1 MGHHHHHGE
10 ENNQRALGISIALNF
25 LITAVETAGGLLS
38 GSLSLLSDALHN
50 FSDALALIISLIAL
64 RLGARENSE
73 EKTFGYKRAEII
85 AAFIN
90 SLALILISV
99 FLFKEAFGRFAH
111 PVEIKTGLML
121 AVASIGLAAN
131 AASAFMLKSG
141 AEENM
146 NMRAA
151 YLHLFSDALS
161 SVGVIL
167 GALCI
172 RYFGLP
178 WVDPLLTII
187 IGAYVLY
194 EGYQIAADTLKVLM
208 QYAPAGLDVRD
219 IEKDINALDGVKDLH
234 HLHVWTLSEHD
245 IHLEAHINM
254 AADLR
259 LSDCCLFK
267 EKVEHL
273 LHERYDINHATIQFE
288 YNSCGGEGLI
298 KRK

>member
-1 MGHHHHHGE
+1 MSHNHDHE
-10 ENNQRALGISIALNF
+10 RDQRALGVSIVLNF
-25 LITAVETAGGLLS
+25 IITAVETAGGIIS

-50 FSDALALIISLIAL
+50 FSDAIALIISLIAM

-73 EKTFGYKRAEII
+73 DKTFGYKRAEII

-99 FLFKEAFGRFAH
+99 FLFKEAFSRFAH

-131 AASAFMLKSG
+131 AASVFLLKGG
-141 AEENM
+141 AEDSM

-172 RYFGLP
+172 RFFGLS
-178 WVDPLLTII
+178 WIDPVLTIV

-194 EGYQIAADTLKVLM
+194 EGYGIAADAFKVLM
-208 QYAPAGLDVRD
+208 HYTPEGLDVRL
-219 IEKDINALDGVKDLH
+219 IEKDINAVEGVKNLH
-234 HLHVWTLSEHD
+234 HVHVWTLSEHD
-245 IHLEAHINM
+245 LHLEAHINTE
-254 AADLR
+254 ADLK
-259 LSDCCLFK
+259 LSDCCALK
-267 EKVEHL
+267 DEIEAIL
-273 LHERYDINHATIQFE
+273 LKRYSINHATLQFE
-288 YNSCGGEGLI
+288 YNSCTGTGLV

>member
-1 MGHHHHHGE
+1 MGHHHDHDGE
-10 ENNQRALGISIALNF
+10 RDQRALGISIALNF
-25 LITAVETAGGLLS
+25 IITAVETAGGLIS

-50 FSDALALIISLIAL
+50 FSDAIALIISLIAM
-64 RLGARENSE
+64 RLAGRENSE

-99 FLFKEAFGRFAH
+99 FLFKEAFERFAH
-111 PVEIKTGLML
+111 PVEIKTGIML
-121 AVASIGLAAN
+121 AVASVGLAAN
-131 AASAFMLKSG
+131 AASVFLLKHG
-141 AEENM
+141 AEDNM

-172 RYFGLP
+172 RFFGLA
-178 WVDPLLTII
+178 WIDPLLTIV

-194 EGYQIAADTLKVLM
+194 EGYGIAVDAFKVLM
-208 QYAPAGLDVRD
+208 HYTPEGLDMRL
-219 IEKDINALDGVKDLH
+219 IEKDINAVEGVKNLH
-234 HLHVWTLSEHD
+234 HVHVWTLSEHD
-245 IHLEAHINM
+245 LHFEAHIN
-254 AADLR
+254 AATDLK
-259 LSDCCLFK
+259 LSDCCALK
-267 EKVEHL
+267 DKIEAIL
-273 LHERYDINHATIQFE
+273 LDRYSINHATLQFE
-288 YNSCGGEGLI
+288 YNSCAGTGLV

>member
-1 MGHHHHHGE
+1 MSHNHNHE
-10 ENNQRALGISIALNF
+10 RDQRALTVSIVLNF
-25 LITAVETAGGLLS
+25 IITGVETAGGIIS

-50 FSDALALIISLIAL
+50 FSDAIALIISLIAM

-73 EKTFGYKRAEII
+73 DKTFGYKRAEII

-99 FLFKEAFGRFAH
+99 FLFKEAFERFAH
-111 PVEIKTGLML
+111 PVEIKTGLMM

-131 AASAFMLKSG
+131 AASVFMLKGG
-141 AEENM
+141 AEGNM

-172 RYFGLP
+172 RFFGLV
-178 WVDPLLTII
+178 WVDPLLTIL

-194 EGYQIAADTLKVLM
+194 EGYGIAVDALKVLM
-208 QYAPAGLDVRD
+208 HYTPEGLDVRR
-219 IEKDINALDGVKDLH
+219 IEKEINAMEGVKNLH
-234 HLHVWTLSEHD
+234 HVHVWTLSEHD
-245 IHLEAHINM
+245 LHFEAHIN
-254 AADLR
+254 AEADLK
-259 LSDCCLFK
+259 LSECCALK
-267 EKVEHL
+267 DKIEAL
-273 LHERYDINHATIQFE
+273 LLERYSINHATLQFE
-288 YNSCGGEGLI
+288 YNSCAGAELI